1 MEEVIITNKEAQKIA
16 EFIYQNLNDYIKEN
30 QDKFLEFLKKKGIK

>member
-30 QDKFLEFLKKKGIK
+30 QDKFLEFLKMKGKK